1 MITRSGILR
10 EVLEEKGRQLMK
22 YSKHGACLLPVE
34 GYEKLF
40 EDLNEECRL
49 LREMIN
55 ENATREAGRVKPAQ
69 WQKDLMDGKEPDM
82 SWTGA
87 AEEKIEEY
95 TQPDSWSKDYIWNPF
110 TQTWEDPD
118 NVPERLT
125 HNGKNYVYDPLR
137 KVYTEEYTGKHAKPE
152 SVVYP
157 GGE

>member
-49 LREMIN
+49 LRGMIIEN
-55 ENATREAGRVKPAQ
+55 ETREQQAGVKPAQ

-87 AEEKIEEY
+87 QAEKAEEEIPPEGKEY
-95 TQPDSWSKDYIWNPF
+95 VWNPE
-110 TQTWEDPD
+110 TKTWD
-118 NVPERLT
+118 
-125 HNGKNYVYDPLR
+125 DPLEAPR
-137 KVYTEEYTGKHAKPE
+137 MKKFHDGKWYEWDPE
-152 SVVYP
+152 ARLWRVTYP

>member
-49 LREMIN
+49 LRGMII
-55 ENATREAGRVKPAQ
+55 ENVTREQQAGVKPAQ

-87 AEEKIEEY
+87 AAEKAEEVIPPEGKEY
-95 TQPDSWSKDYIWNPF
+95 VWNPE
-110 TQTWEDPD
+110 TKTWDDP
-118 NVPERLT
+118 PE
-125 HNGKNYVYDPLR
+125 YQ
-137 KVYTEEYTGKHAKPE
+137 GKHAKT
-152 SVVYP
+152 VTYP

>member
-22 YSKHGACLLPVE
+22 YSKHGACLMPVE

-49 LREMIN
+49 LRGMII
-55 ENATREAGRVKPAQ
+55 ENVTREQQAGVKPAQ

-87 AEEKIEEY
+87 TAEKAEEVIPPEGKEY
-95 TQPDSWSKDYIWNPF
+95 VWNPE
-110 TQTWEDPD
+110 TKTWDDP
-118 NVPERLT
+118 PE
-125 HNGKNYVYDPLR
+125 YQ
-137 KVYTEEYTGKHAKPE
+137 GKHAKT
-152 SVVYP
+152 VTYP

>member
-49 LREMIN
+49 LRGMII
-55 ENATREAGRVKPAQ
+55 ENVTREQQAGVKPAQ

-87 AEEKIEEY
+87 AAEKAEEVIPPEGKEY
-95 TQPDSWSKDYIWNPF
+95 VWNPI
-110 TQTWEDPD
+110 TKTWDDPEPID
-118 NVPERLT
+118 LKTVPFEYPK
-125 HNGKNYVYDPLR
+125 GMYWD
-137 KVYTEEYTGKHAKPE
+137 TETGEWKQGTF
-152 SVVYP
+152 P